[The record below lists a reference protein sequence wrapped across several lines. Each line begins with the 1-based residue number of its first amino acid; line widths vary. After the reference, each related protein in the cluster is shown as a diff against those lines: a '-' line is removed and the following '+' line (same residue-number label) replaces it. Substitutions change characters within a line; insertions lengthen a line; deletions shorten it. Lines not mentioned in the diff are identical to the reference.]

1 MSLNR
6 CIRMDPFSTVLS
18 PYAIARFASRCS
30 AIHSRSRSR
39 SLSYGLPL
47 YLTAYLDPTLKY
59 LAPPKIA
66 VSALLARRRWGTP
79 VVLSPRST
87 EDHSLCLFRCALL
100 TTLRPDNVL
109 PSLLGRVFSLHALS
123 ITANLFDQQRSHMN
137 VLPNSKWK
145 CTWKCTWEHAC
156 ALWCFSNKSKIAV
169 TLFPHS
175 NCMHSDTSLDHVV
188 S

>member
-1 MSLNR
+1 MHVAKSLHKNGPIFNR
-6 CIRMDPFSTVLS
+6 PVSVRDCAIR
-18 PYAIARFASRCS
+18 IAMLC
-30 AIHSRSRSR
+30 HSFTRDR
-39 SLSYGLPL
+39 GLAL

-79 VVLSPRST
+79 VVLFPRST

-123 ITANLFDQQRSHMN
+123 ITSNLFDQQRSHMN

-169 TLFPHS
+169 PLFPHS

>member
-18 PYAIARFASRCS
+18 PYAIARFASRCF

-59 LAPPKIA
+59 LAPLKIA

-79 VVLSPRST
+79 VVLFPRST

-137 VLPNSKWK
+137 VLPNSK
-145 CTWKCTWEHAC
+145 
-156 ALWCFSNKSKIAV
+156 
-169 TLFPHS
+169 
-175 NCMHSDTSLDHVV
+175 
-188 S
+188 